1 MSRRS
6 LLPPLALLLIG
17 VVACSSVP
25 GSAAPSGPTAAPTP
39 TIPSSTTTPTAAP
52 SATPVLTEAPSP
64 TGVPVSPSPSPTPS
78 RAPMATPAVTP
89 TPSPTQVDTM
99 IVRAYFF
106 LDDAVDGAP
115 AIVPVLRTVPATTAA
130 ARAAMLEL
138 LAGPTATERAAV
150 PAITTLIPDGVEVLG
165 VVVVGRTATVDL
177 SSDFAAGGGSFGM
190 RGRLAQVTW
199 TLTQFA
205 SVDRVAFELD
215 GEPVTVFSSEGIML
229 DEPLTRASYRDELLP
244 PIFIDR
250 PAWGAALLTPGHVT
264 GVANVFE
271 AQFRVALLDG
281 SGDVLIERAVTA
293 SCGSGCWGR
302 FEVALEYEIATAQW
316 GTLRVWDPS
325 EGDGGP
331 EGLRDYPIYLR
342 PARH

>member
-1 MSRRS
+1 M
-6 LLPPLALLLIG
+6 
-17 VVACSSVP
+17 
-25 GSAAPSGPTAAPTP
+25 
-39 TIPSSTTTPTAAP
+39 
-52 SATPVLTEAPSP
+52 
-64 TGVPVSPSPSPTPS
+64 PSPTP
-78 RAPMATPAVTP
+78 
-89 TPSPTQVDTM
+89 VDTM
-99 IVRAYFF
+99 IVRTYFF

-138 LAGPTATERAAV
+138 LAGPTDKERAAV
-150 PAITTLIPDGVEVLG
+150 PAITTLIPDGVKLLG
-165 VVVVGRTATVDL
+165 IVIAGRTATVDL
-177 SSDFAAGGGSFGM
+177 SAAFEAGGGSFAM

-205 SVDRVAFELD
+205 SVDRVALQLD
-215 GEPVTVFSSEGIML
+215 GEPVTVFSSEGIVL
-229 DEPLTRASYRDELLP
+229 DDPLTRATDRDELLP

-271 AQFRVALLDG
+271 AQFRIALLDAG
-281 SGDVLIERAVTA
+281 GDVLMERAVLAT
-293 SCGSGCWGR
+293 CGSGCWGS
-302 FEVALEYEIATAQW
+302 FEVHVAYDVTSAQW

-331 EGLRDYPIYLR
+331 EGLRDYPVYLR
-342 PARH
+342 PADQ